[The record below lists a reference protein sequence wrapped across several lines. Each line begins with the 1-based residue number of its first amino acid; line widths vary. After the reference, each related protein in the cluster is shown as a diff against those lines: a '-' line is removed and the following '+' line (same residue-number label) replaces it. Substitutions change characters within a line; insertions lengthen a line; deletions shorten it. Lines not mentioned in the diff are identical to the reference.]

1 MRHSNVV
8 SVQFIFI
15 PLEIAMPRTK
25 QESHA
30 ADIRE
35 TEESLQAEI
44 LGWMQEHRPDLMCV
58 HIPNGAIRTNKERRR
73 MLEQGMTPG
82 MPDLLLIDATGRHGY
97 MEVKTDHGAISMA
110 QWNIQTELKRRK
122 VPWALVRSLAEAQGT
137 LADWGWGPDATV
149 SALDSIELPEWPARV
164 EELPRLLRQALIALP
179 WAEPEAITTKY
190 GPNWVRQLVPTPLEF
205 KELWK
210 DHKADLKKAGVGLTQ
225 VKGQSWT
232 ATWYFYAKGE
242 EPRS

>member
-1 MRHSNVV
+1 MPPAK
-8 SVQFIFI
+8 QI
-15 PLEIAMPRTK
+15 PR
-25 QESHA
+25 A

-35 TEESLQAEI
+35 SEESLQTEI
-44 LGWMQEHRPDLMCV
+44 LGWMEEHRPELMCV
-58 HIPNGAIRTNKERRR
+58 HIPNGAIRTHKERRR

-82 MPDLLLIDATGRHGY
+82 MPDLLVIDASGRHGY
-97 MEVKTDHGAISMA
+97 IEVKTDRGAISMA
-110 QWNIQTELKRRK
+110 QWDIRTELMQRK
-122 VPWALVRSLAEAQGT
+122 VPWALVRSLAEVQEA
-137 LADWGWGPDATV
+137 LADWGWDPDATV
-149 SALDSIELPEWPARV
+149 SAPDSPELPEWPARL

-190 GPNWVRQLVPTPLEF
+190 GPNWGRQLVPTPLEF

-225 VKGQSWT
+225 VKGQGWT
-232 ATWYFYAKGE
+232 ATWYYYAKGE